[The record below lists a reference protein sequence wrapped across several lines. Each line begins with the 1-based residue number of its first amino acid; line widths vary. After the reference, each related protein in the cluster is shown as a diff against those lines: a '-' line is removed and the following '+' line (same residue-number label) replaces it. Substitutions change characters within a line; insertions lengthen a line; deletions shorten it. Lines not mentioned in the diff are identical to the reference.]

1 MTKKEYCLYV
11 GKKKVTVSKEIYD
24 VYFQSIEKYKYEL
37 EKERKNNVVSYDAL
51 DTDEHIGENTLADP
65 NAVPVIDEMIRKEII
80 AELNRCLELL
90 SKDELELIRG
100 IFYLGM
106 SERELSQKIGISNI
120 AIHKKKMKI
129 LKKLRNFIK
138 I

>member
-65 NAVPVIDEMIRKEII
+65 NAVSVIDEMIRKEII

-90 SKDELELIRG
+90 SKDELELIR
-100 IFYLGM
+100 
-106 SERELSQKIGISNI
+106 ERELSQKIGISNI